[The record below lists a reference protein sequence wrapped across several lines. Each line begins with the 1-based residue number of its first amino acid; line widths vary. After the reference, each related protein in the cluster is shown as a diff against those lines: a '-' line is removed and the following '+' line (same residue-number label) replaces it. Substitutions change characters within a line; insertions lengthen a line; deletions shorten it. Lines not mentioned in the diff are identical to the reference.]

1 LQGAAFCSG
10 SFSNITNPTQTKR
23 KPISWLSLAS
33 LSPTFCPRPP
43 FGSLG
48 SGACHDHQQCLCGRI
63 YGGDERAQHLVHGHF
78 PGVGIAVICDVE
90 INFAVGFRIVKIGGG
105 WYVSHVG
112 RNWGFQVL
120 GGQPKG
126 ERLRLPD
133 HGPRRVRRPDRG
145 GTKAAHRVRIW
156 PRHAGQARGGLMK
169 MGVMGGEFRRR
180 WSSAVAHVRVLRSL
194 PLAGRGDPIIY
205 INILFKNSYI

>member
-1 LQGAAFCSG
+1 MDHGRKAAFPRWSDQTCGRIIAHGEHTRPCARVDQWDGLQIRWACPDVGSNPTAAFSLQGAAFCSG

-78 PGVGIAVICDVE
+78 PGVGIAVIRDVE
-90 INFAVGFRIVKIGGG
+90 INFVVGFRIVKIGGG

-112 RNWGFQVL
+112 RNWGFKCSVASQKVKGCGFPIMAH
-120 GGQPKG
+120 GGYGDQIVA
-126 ERLRLPD
+126 ELRQ
-133 HGPRRVRRPDRG
+133 R
-145 GTKAAHRVRIW
+145 T
-156 PRHAGQARGGLMK
+156 
-169 MGVMGGEFRRR
+169 E
-180 WSSAVAHVRVLRSL
+180 
-194 PLAGRGDPIIY
+194 
-205 INILFKNSYI
+205 